1 MQLRTISSFIGL
13 GLIMGLAMTPP
24 ARAQSHADSAV
35 ANDIDVYQRDDF
47 TDAAVTNAHDML
59 LRVAGFRIVEAD
71 ADIRGYAAALG
82 NVLIDGAR
90 PASKRESI
98 EALLERIPADSVERI
113 ELLRHGAAM
122 TDMGGYPV
130 LANVVRRRD
139 AAVEAAVEF
148 GGIASTEGW
157 TAPQGQLEYT
167 HRRGE
172 RTLDLAL
179 KIEPELDD
187 DSGHGTIRTIAPDGT
202 LLDDSGL
209 DTRTIKLK
217 HDASAGW
224 RQPFAGGQL
233 TLNAALRGERS
244 QVDTVVVPHA
254 ATMSAELIDERV
266 DEHED
271 FREAEAGLRFERNI
285 GASTTLGVMVS
296 QQLGWL
302 DAHESAREDDGI
314 ETFEETTD
322 TGESI
327 GRIDLAHAW
336 SPAWSLDA
344 ALEGAFNFLQS
355 DARLQ
360 RDGAPVA
367 LPGSDVRIEER
378 RIVAAAGTTWTPTD
392 DWVFETGLQVE
403 NSIISQT
410 GDTPLE
416 RRFTHVKPRFSVR
429 HELDERNRL
438 RLSLSR
444 EVGQLDFGDF
454 VASAAL
460 ETDQVTAGNAAL
472 APDRTWR
479 LAVAWEHRFD
489 NEAAF
494 VATLTHDRISDVV
507 DRILITTSDDTFDAP
522 GNIGDG
528 RRRTLTLEFSAP
540 LDQLGFTGARIRSA
554 LLWRH
559 SRVTDPVTGHLR
571 PISEENPFEGSITLA
586 QDLPALRMNW
596 GIEIEH
602 IAERETEYRF
612 DEITREYEAAG
623 WTLFVERQIGTHWR
637 VRAEAT
643 DLFGRDFSERHE
655 KYDGPR
661 STASIAEI
669 EHRERVTPGYFSLTF
684 RRSMGD

>member
-1 MQLRTISSFIGL
+1 MRLRTISSFIGL
-13 GLIMGLAMTPP
+13 GLAMSLAMTQP
-24 ARAQSHADSAV
+24 ACAQAHAGNA
-35 ANDIDVYQRDDF
+35 ATNDIDVYRRDDF
-47 TDAAVTNAHDML
+47 TDAAVANAHDML
-59 LRVAGFRIVEAD
+59 LRVPGFTIVEAD

-113 ELLRHGAAM
+113 ELLRDGAAGI
-122 TDMGGYPV
+122 DMGGHRV

-148 GGIASTEGW
+148 GGVASTDGW

-167 HRRGE
+167 RRRGE
-172 RTLDLAL
+172 RVLDLAL
-179 KIEPELDD
+179 EIDPELDD
-187 DSGHGTIRTIAPDGT
+187 DSGHGTIRTTAPDGS
-202 LLDDSGL
+202 LLDDNLL
-209 DTRTIKLK
+209 DTRTIKRK

-233 TLNAALRGERS
+233 ALNAALRGERS
-244 QVDTVVVPHA
+244 KVDTVVAPRA
-254 ATMSAELIDERV
+254 ATMAAERV
-266 DEHED
+266 DERED
-271 FREAEAGLRFERNI
+271 FKEAEAGLRFERSI
-285 GASTTLGVMVS
+285 GAGTTLGLMAS

-302 DAHESAREDDGI
+302 DARERAREDDGI

-327 GRIDLAHAW
+327 GRIDLAHDW
-336 SPAWSLDA
+336 SPAWSFDA
-344 ALEGAFNFLQS
+344 ALEGAFNFLES

-360 RDGAPVA
+360 LDGVPVA

-378 RIVAAAGTTWTPTD
+378 RLVAAAGTTWTPSD
-392 DWVFETGLQVE
+392 DWVFEAGLQVE
-403 NSIISQT
+403 HSNISQT

-416 RRFTHVKPRFSVR
+416 RQFTHLKPRFAVR

-460 ETDQVTAGNAAL
+460 ETDQVTAGNAEL
-472 APDRTWR
+472 APDQTWR

-489 NEAAF
+489 NDAAF

-507 DRILITTSDDTFDAP
+507 DRVLITTADDTFDAP

-528 RRRTLTLEFSAP
+528 RRRTLALEFSAP
-540 LDQLGFTGARIRSA
+540 LDRFGFHGARIRSS

-559 SRVTDPVTGHLR
+559 SRVTDPVTGRTR
-571 PISEENPFEGSITLA
+571 PISEENPFEGSITLT
-586 QDLPALRMNW
+586 QDLPALRLDW

-612 DEITREYEAAG
+612 DEITRESEAAG
-623 WTLFVERQIGTHWR
+623 WTLFVERRIGTHWR

-643 DLFGRDFSERHE
+643 DLFGRDFSEHRE

-661 STASIAEI
+661 STAPFAEI
-669 EHRERVTPGYFSLTF
+669 ERRKRVSPGYFSLTF
-684 RRSMGD
+684 RRDMGDPD